1 MIHLPEHVLLTP
13 TRGVS
18 PVNILG
24 TILNFVIKD
33 ENMSNILLW
42 PSPASTEN

>member
-1 MIHLPEHVLLTP
+1 MKERVLLTP

-33 ENMSNILLW
+33 ENMSNILL
-42 PSPASTEN
+42 